1 MKGLLRFRFV
11 PLIALLGALVAVP
24 GMAQTAEDK
33 TTVVGLNLLGPVVG
47 LYSGSFEQAIDDD
60 LSIFVIPT
68 YFNAKAG
75 IFDALASFVDI
86 RREDYDIWFISVA
99 AGVNY
104 FLNGAAPTG
113 VFAGAWLQPG
123 YGYARFEGSA
133 ALDRDSGETF
143 EGSTVTLSAGA
154 HVGYRLIWGLV
165 AITPRVG
172 ISYQLALDEVSGFD
186 TRMRSLADNVNTGLR
201 FPWGIDLGI
210 AF

>member
-11 PLIALLGALVAVP
+11 PLIALLGAVVAAP
-24 GMAQTAEDK
+24 GFGQTAEDK

-47 LYSGSFEQAIDDD
+47 LYSGSFEQAIDND

-75 IFDALASFVDI
+75 IFDALASVVAI
-86 RREDYDIWFISVA
+86 KREDYDIWFISVA

-104 FLNGAAPTG
+104 FVNGAAPTG

-133 ALDRDSGETF
+133 LERDLGETL
-143 EGSTVTLSAGA
+143 EGSTVILSAGA
-154 HVGYRLIWGLV
+154 HVGYRLIWGPV

-172 ISYQLALDEVSGFD
+172 ISYQLSLDEVSGFN
-186 TRMRSLADNVNTGLR
+186 TQMRSLVANVNTGLR

>member
-11 PLIALLGALVAVP
+11 PLIALLGAVVAAP
-24 GMAQTAEDK
+24 GFGQTAEDK

-47 LYSGSFEQAIDDD
+47 LYSGSFEQAIDND

-75 IFDALASFVDI
+75 IFDALASFADI
-86 RREDYDIWFISVA
+86 RPEDYDIWFISVA

-104 FLNGAAPTG
+104 FVNGAAPTG

-133 ALDRDSGETF
+133 LERDLGETL
-143 EGSTVTLSAGA
+143 EGSTVILSAGA
-154 HVGYRLIWGLV
+154 HVGYRLIWGPV

-172 ISYQLALDEVSGFD
+172 ISYQLSLDEVSGFN
-186 TRMRSLADNVNTGLR
+186 TQMRSLVANVNTGLR
-201 FPWGIDLGI
+201 FTWGVDLGI

>member
-47 LYSGSFEQAIDDD
+47 LYSGSFEQAIDND

-75 IFDALASFVDI
+75 IFDALASVVAI
-86 RREDYDIWFISVA
+86 KREDYDIWFISVA

-104 FLNGAAPTG
+104 FVNGAAPTG

-133 ALDRDSGETF
+133 LERDLGETL
-143 EGSTVTLSAGA
+143 EGSTVILSAGA
-154 HVGYRLIWGLV
+154 HVGYRLIWGPV

-172 ISYQLALDEVSGFD
+172 ISYQLSLDEVSGFN
-186 TRMRSLADNVNTGLR
+186 TQMRSLVANVNTGLR

>member
-75 IFDALASFVDI
+75 IFDALASVAAI
-86 RREDYDIWFISVA
+86 KREDYDIWFISVA

-104 FLNGAAPTG
+104 FVNGAAPTG

-133 ALDRDSGETF
+133 LDHDLGETL
-143 EGSTVTLSAGA
+143 EGSTVILSAGA
-154 HVGYRLIWGLV
+154 HVGYRLIWGPV

-172 ISYQLALDEVSGFD
+172 ISYQLSLDEVSGFD
-186 TRMRSLADNVNTGLR
+186 TQMRSLVANVNTGLR
-201 FPWGIDLGI
+201 FPWGIEVGI

>member
-75 IFDALASFVDI
+75 IFDALASVAAI
-86 RREDYDIWFISVA
+86 KREDYDIWFISVA

-104 FLNGAAPTG
+104 FVNGAAPTG

-133 ALDRDSGETF
+133 LDHDLGETL
-143 EGSTVTLSAGA
+143 EGSTVILSAGA
-154 HVGYRLIWGLV
+154 HVGYRLIWGPV

-172 ISYQLALDEVSGFD
+172 ISYQLSLDEVSGFN
-186 TRMRSLADNVNTGLR
+186 TQMRSLVANVNTGLR

>member
-1 MKGLLRFRFV
+1 MKRLLRFRFV

-33 TTVVGLNLLGPVVG
+33 TTVIGLNVLGPVIG
-47 LYSGSFEQAIDDD
+47 LYSGSFEQAIDND

-68 YFNAKAG
+68 YFNAQAG
-75 IFDALASFVDI
+75 IFDALASFADI
-86 RREDYDIWFISVA
+86 QPEDYDIWFISVA

-104 FLNGAAPTG
+104 FVNGAAPTG

-123 YGYARFEGSA
+123 YGYARFAGSA
-133 ALDRDSGETF
+133 ALDPDSGETF
-143 EGSTVTLSAGA
+143 AGSTVTLSAGA
-154 HVGYRLIWGLV
+154 HVGYRLIWGPV

>member
-1 MKGLLRFRFV
+1 MRVVHRIAFVLTVVGLAATPAF
-11 PLIALLGALVAVP
+11 G
-24 GMAQTAEDK
+24 QTTEDQ

-60 LSIFVIPT
+60 LSVFVIPT

-75 IFDALASFVDI
+75 VFDALASLADI
-86 RREDYDIWFISVA
+86 QPDDYDLWYLAVA

-104 FLNGAAPTG
+104 FINGAAPSG

-123 YGYARFEGSA
+123 YGRARFEASA
-133 ALDRDSGETF
+133 LAEDSEETF
-143 EGSTVTLSAGA
+143 DGSTVTLTAGA
-154 HVGYRLIWGLV
+154 HVGYRLIWGPV

-172 ISYQLALDEVSGFD
+172 ISYQLALSPVSGFD
-186 TRMRSLADNVNTGLR
+186 TRMRNLVDNVNTGLR
-201 FPWGIDLGI
+201 FPWGVDVGI

>member
-1 MKGLLRFRFV
+1 MKVVHRLAFV
-11 PLIALLGALVAVP
+11 LTVAGVVAAP
-24 GMAQTAEDK
+24 GFGQTAEDR

-47 LYSGSFEQAIDDD
+47 LYSGSFEQAIDDE

-75 IFDALASFVDI
+75 IFDALASVGGI
-86 RREDYDIWFISVA
+86 EREDYDIWFLAVA

-104 FLNGAAPTG
+104 FLDGTAPAG
-113 VFAGAWLQPG
+113 VFAGGWLQPG

-133 ALDRDSGETF
+133 LGVGEREPL
-143 EGSTVTLSAGA
+143 EGGTVTLTAGV
-154 HVGYRLIWGLV
+154 HVGYRLIWGPV

-172 ISYQLALDEVSGFD
+172 ISYQFALDPVSGFD
-186 TRMRSLADNVNTGLR
+186 PQIRTLADNVGTGLQ
-201 FPWGIDLGI
+201 FPWGVDIGI

>member
-1 MKGLLRFRFV
+1 MKRLLRFRFV

-47 LYSGSFEQAIDDD
+47 LYSASFEQAIDND
-60 LSIFVIPT
+60 LSIFVIPS

-75 IFDALASFVDI
+75 IFDALASFADI
-86 RREDYDIWFISVA
+86 RPEDYDIWFISVA

-104 FLNGAAPTG
+104 FVNGAAPTG

-133 ALDRDSGETF
+133 LNPDFDETF
-143 EGSTVTLSAGA
+143 KGSTVTLSAGA
-154 HVGYRLIWGLV
+154 HVGYRLIWGPV

-172 ISYQLALDEVSGFD
+172 ISYQLALDEVSRFHPN
-186 TRMRSLADNVNTGLR
+186 MRSLADNVNTGLR

>member
-11 PLIALLGALVAVP
+11 PLIALLGAVVATP
-24 GMAQTAEDK
+24 GFGQTAEDK

-75 IFDALASFVDI
+75 IFDALASVAAI
-86 RREDYDIWFISVA
+86 KREDYDIWFISVA

-104 FLNGAAPTG
+104 FVNGAAPTG

-133 ALDRDSGETF
+133 LDHDLGETL
-143 EGSTVTLSAGA
+143 EGSTVILSAGA
-154 HVGYRLIWGLV
+154 HVGYRLIWGPV

-172 ISYQLALDEVSGFD
+172 ISYQLSLDEVSGFD
-186 TRMRSLADNVNTGLR
+186 TQMRSLVANVNTGLR
-201 FPWGIDLGI
+201 FPWGIEVGI

>member
-47 LYSGSFEQAIDDD
+47 LYSGSFEQAIDND

-75 IFDALASFVDI
+75 IFDALASFADI
-86 RREDYDIWFISVA
+86 QPEDYDIWFISVA

-104 FLNGAAPTG
+104 FVNGAAPTG

-133 ALDRDSGETF
+133 LDPDFDERFAD
-143 EGSTVTLSAGA
+143 STVTLSAGA
-154 HVGYRLIWGLV
+154 HVGYRLIWGPV

-172 ISYQLALDEVSGFD
+172 ISYQLSLNEVSRFD
-186 TRMRSLADNVNTGLR
+186 TRMRSLADNVRSGLR

>member
-75 IFDALASFVDI
+75 IFDALASVAAI
-86 RREDYDIWFISVA
+86 KREDYDIWFISVA

-123 YGYARFEGSA
+123 YGYARFAGS
-133 ALDRDSGETF
+133 ALDRDLGETL
-143 EGSTVTLSAGA
+143 EGSTVILSAGA
-154 HVGYRLIWGLV
+154 HVGYRLIWGPV

-172 ISYQLALDEVSGFD
+172 ISYQLSLDEVSGFD
-186 TRMRSLADNVNTGLR
+186 TRMRSLVANVNTGLR

>member
-33 TTVVGLNLLGPVVG
+33 TTVVGINLLGPVVG
-47 LYSGSFEQAIDDD
+47 LYGGSFEQAIDND

-75 IFDALASFVDI
+75 IFDALASVAAI
-86 RREDYDIWFISVA
+86 EREDYDIWFISVA

-133 ALDRDSGETF
+133 LDHDLGETL
-143 EGSTVTLSAGA
+143 EGSTVILSAGA
-154 HVGYRLIWGLV
+154 HVGYRLIWGPV

-172 ISYQLALDEVSGFD
+172 ISYQLSLNEVSGFD